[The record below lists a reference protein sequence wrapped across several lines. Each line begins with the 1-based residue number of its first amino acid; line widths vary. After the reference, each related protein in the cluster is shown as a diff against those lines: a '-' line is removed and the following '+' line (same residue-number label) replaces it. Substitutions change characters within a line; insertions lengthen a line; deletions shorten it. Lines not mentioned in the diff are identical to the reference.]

1 VSVTAALCIICHDRP
16 EELRSALASATT
28 SRWSEIVVLDM
39 ASTPPLQPIAGT
51 TWSRSETNLG
61 PTGGYNLLA
70 DATNADVLV
79 FLDDDAILRGPVG
92 DTLTSLFAA
101 DDRLAVVAFK
111 IVRADGSIRKI
122 EHPFRGR
129 VRDADRA
136 RPCAYFL
143 EGACAIRRSAFEQVG
158 LYDADLVYSVE
169 EVDLSFRLAAAGW
182 RLWYE
187 PSLVAEHRPS
197 TAGRGLAPHVPAMTV
212 RNRIVVSR
220 RYLPVPLAI
229 VHMAA
234 WIGRTFIQAAR
245 GRHLTDW
252 FAGVASGFKRPVK
265 RKTLPWRVLW
275 RMHQL
280 RGRVLW

>member
-1 VSVTAALCIICHDRP
+1 VSVSVALCVICHDRP
-16 EELRSALASATT
+16 DELRSALTSATT
-28 SRWSEIVVLDM
+28 SEWSEIVVLDM
-39 ASTPPLQPIAGT
+39 ASSPPLQPIAGT

-70 DATNADVLV
+70 GATNADVLV
-79 FLDDDAILRGPVG
+79 FLDDDAVLRGPVA
-92 DTLTSLFAA
+92 DAVASLFAT

-122 EHPFRGR
+122 EHPFRGK
-129 VRDADRA
+129 VRDPDRA

-143 EGACAIRRSAFEQVG
+143 EGACAIRRSAMEEVG

-187 PSLVAEHRPS
+187 PSLVVEHRPS
-197 TAGRGLAPHVPAMTV
+197 ASGRALAPHVPAMTV

-220 RYLPVPLAI
+220 RYLPLPLAL
-229 VHMAA
+229 VHTVA
-234 WIGRTFIQAAR
+234 WMGRTCIHAAR
-245 GRHLTDW
+245 ARHLRDW
-252 FAGVASGFKRPVK
+252 VGGVGAGFKRPVT
-265 RKTLPWRVLW
+265 RKPLSWSVLL